1 MAGGEGTRLRP
12 LTISQPKPMLP
23 IANLPM
29 AEHIITLLKKHG
41 ITEVV
46 VTVAYL
52 ANTIRTYFGDGSE
65 FGVSIT
71 YAAEETPLGT
81 AGSVRNAKESL
92 DETFLVIS
100 GDVLTDVD
108 LTELIESHERR
119 GAMATLALKAMDNPL
134 EFGIVITDDEG
145 RIERF
150 LEKPNWGQ
158 VFSDTINTGIYVLE
172 PEVLDY
178 VKPGISVDFSSEV
191 FPALLEAG
199 APIFG
204 YITEGYWEDVG
215 TLEAYLSA
223 HLDVLEG
230 RVDLDMGAFPLRPG
244 VWIGEGAE
252 IDPSAELEPPV
263 MIGQNSIVGPGARVG
278 PNTVLGSNV
287 HIGDGSEVNHSVLHD
302 NCYVGPSSNV
312 RGSVVGRS
320 CELGQGAHLESGVVL
335 GDHTRVGSHAV
346 ITSDVRIYPHKFVEP
361 DATITSS
368 IIWETRGARSIFGGI
383 GVSGLANIDLSP
395 EFAMKVAMAYATML
409 PKGSIVTTSRDSS
422 RSARMLKRA
431 IMVGLTAAGMNV
443 EDLEVATVPVTR
455 FEVRTSPS
463 QGGVSVRLAPGDPN
477 TVMIRFLDAEGLDI
491 DESTQRKIERLYFR
505 EGSRR
510 VLAAEIGDIDFPART
525 VELYT
530 SSLFADVDVTAL
542 RRTRYKLVLD
552 YSFGAASLVMP
563 NVLAKLS
570 ADVLVINPLVSTV
583 GMLGFDRIVHAHRLA
598 ELVRSSG
605 AHLGAV
611 ISADGEQLTLID
623 NTGRVLSDDE
633 LLLVLARLVAESVA
647 GARIVVPVNATHRLA
662 EVAEEYGAKVI
673 WTKVAAQYLLN
684 ETGIEQ
690 GDFAGNAEGG
700 FCFPSFMPALDAV
713 STLVHLLALL
723 GARDVDLSELVVG
736 LPSVHV
742 VHERVAT
749 PFERKGVVM
758 RKVVEAAKGD
768 RLVLIDGVK
777 TFDADGWTLIVP
789 DPEAAVTHVYAEG
802 TDDASSRQRVDQAA
816 RDIAAALADA
826 DSA

>member
-1 MAGGEGTRLRP
+1 MKAVIMAGGEGTRLRP

-29 AEHIITLLKKHG
+29 AEHIITLLKRHG
-41 ITEVV
+41 ITEIV

-71 YAAEETPLGT
+71 YAAEDTPLGT
-81 AGSVRNAKESL
+81 AGSVRNAKELL

-108 LTELIESHERR
+108 LTELIEYHEQR
-119 GAMATLALKAMDNPL
+119 GATATLALKAMDNPL
-134 EFGIVITDDEG
+134 EFGIVITDAEG

-150 LEKPNWGQ
+150 LEKPTWGQ

-204 YITEGYWEDVG
+204 YVTERYWEDVG

-230 RVDLDMGAFPLRPG
+230 RVLLDMGAFPLRPG

-320 CELGQGAHLESGVVL
+320 SELGQGAHLESGVVL

-368 IIWETRGARSIFGGI
+368 IIWETRGASSIFGGI

-431 IMVGLTAAGMNV
+431 IMVGLTAAGLNV

-477 TVMIRFLDAEGLDI
+477 TIVIRFLDAEGLDI
-491 DESTQRKIERLYFR
+491 DEATQRKIERLYFR

-510 VLAAEIGDIDFPART
+510 VLASEIGDIDFPART

-530 SSLFADVDVTAL
+530 SALFADVAVQAL

-563 NVLAKLS
+563 NVLAKVS
-570 ADVLVINPLVSTV
+570 ADVLVINPLISTV

-611 ISADGEQLTLID
+611 ISPDGEQLTLVD
-623 NTGRVLSDDE
+623 DTGRVLSDAE
-633 LLLVLARLVAESVA
+633 VLLVFTRLVAESIP
-647 GARIVVPVNATHRLA
+647 GATIVVPINASQRLA
-662 EVAEEYGAKVI
+662 EVAEEYGATVV
-673 WTKVAAQYLLN
+673 WTKVAPAYLLN
-684 ETGIEQ
+684 EAGIAG

-723 GARDVDLSELVVG
+723 GGRDINLSELVVG

-742 VHERVAT
+742 VHERVLH
-749 PFERKGVVM
+749 PVR
-758 RKVVEAAKGD
+758 
-768 RLVLIDGVK
+768 
-777 TFDADGWTLIVP
+777 
-789 DPEAAVTHVYAEG
+789 AEK
-802 TDDASSRQRVDQAA
+802 A
-816 RDIAAALADA
+816 R
-826 DSA
+826 